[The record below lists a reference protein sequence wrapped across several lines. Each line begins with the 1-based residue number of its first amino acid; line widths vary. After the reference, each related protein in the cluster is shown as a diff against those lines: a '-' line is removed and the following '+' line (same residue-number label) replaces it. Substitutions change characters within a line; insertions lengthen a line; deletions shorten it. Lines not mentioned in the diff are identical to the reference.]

1 MSEGAGKAM
10 KRSSQMEAVMRLMTG
25 KEERTVAEKIADPNR
40 PTWEQYKKDNE
51 DKLNLEGV
59 DEKKMQAYRQE
70 LDQDREKFLSRQ
82 QGAVAKKKKKRKR
95 DGSDDS
101 EESSSDRKRKHSSKK
116 KRKKKE
122 YYRKKKHRKHYS
134 DSDNGSYSSDS
145 SSDDSRRRKRHKKK
159 KRKDKE
165 RKSDKSS
172 GEVMDDRY
180 KLSTFFTKD
189 SDEEE

>member
-1 MSEGAGKAM
+1 MSGGAGKAM

-82 QGAVAKKKKKRKR
+82 QGAVAKKKKKRK
-95 DGSDDS
+95 
-101 EESSSDRKRKHSSKK
+101 SSDRKRKHSSKK